1 MRTTIPGVE
10 GRPRTALPGV
20 GSTDTRTILPSGLS
34 ETEPSLTFGRLGKH
48 IRVPLMKTLTS
59 YIFPVVLI
67 ILGAALLIVGAIQ
80 GQNTWVMLGAA
91 LALIAGLVSLLL
103 QLGVISRQTGVVLG
117 LVFAVGAVFL
127 AYRNYRSIVEVLEF
141 NAAKRANDSRVIQG
155 LKDLRTAQLGFRQA
169 YGTFTGDLNTL
180 SEFVKQGTIPMIR
193 AIGQVPDT
201 LTEVAALELG
211 IIVRDTI
218 NAPALDSLFR
228 SPRAIE
234 NRVYP
239 FDPNTFVNSPTSG
252 LPWLLKAGVISSSGR
267 NVPVFLAKDPKPLVA
282 GDTLMVGN
290 MEKAST
296 AGNWS
301 GE

>member
-1 MRTTIPGVE
+1 
-10 GRPRTALPGV
+10 
-20 GSTDTRTILPSGLS
+20 
-34 ETEPSLTFGRLGKH
+34 
-48 IRVPLMKTLTS
+48 MKTLTS

-80 GQNTWVMLGAA
+80 GQNTWVMLGAS
-91 LALIAGLVSLLL
+91 LALIAGVVSLLL
-103 QLGVISRQTGVVLG
+103 QLGMVSRKTGMVLG
-117 LVFAVGAVFL
+117 LLFAAGAVFL
-127 AYRNYRSIVEVLEF
+127 AYRNIRSVAEVLEF
-141 NAAKRANDSRVIQG
+141 TKAKRANDSQVIQG

-169 YGTFTGDLNTL
+169 HGSFTGDLNTL
-180 SEFVKQGTIPMIR
+180 DEFVRTGTIPMIR

-201 LTEVAALELG
+201 LTELAALELG

-218 NAPALDSLFR
+218 NAPALDSLFL
-228 SPRAIE
+228 SPRAQE
-234 NRVYP
+234 GRVYP
-239 FDPNTFVNSPTSG
+239 FDMARLTTSPTSG
-252 LPWLLKAGVISSSGR
+252 KPWILKAGVISSSGR
-267 NVPVFLAKDPKPLVA
+267 NVPVFLAKDPAPMVA

>member
-1 MRTTIPGVE
+1 
-10 GRPRTALPGV
+10 
-20 GSTDTRTILPSGLS
+20 
-34 ETEPSLTFGRLGKH
+34 
-48 IRVPLMKTLTS
+48 MKNLTS
-59 YIFPVVLI
+59 YIFPVALI
-67 ILGAALLIVGAIQ
+67 IIGAALLIIGGRQ

-91 LALIAGLVSLLL
+91 LALISGLVALLL
-103 QLGVISRQTGVVLG
+103 QMGILGRKAGVAIG
-117 LVFAVGAVFL
+117 LFFAVGAVFL
-127 AYRNYRSIVEVLEF
+127 AYRNYRSIAEVQEF
-141 NAAKRANDSRVIQG
+141 NKAKRANDSQVIQG

-169 YGTFTGDLNTL
+169 YGSFTAELSTL
-180 SEFVKQGTIPMIR
+180 EEFVRRGTIPMIR

-218 NAPALDSLFR
+218 NAPALDSLFL
-228 SPRAIE
+228 SPRAMDGRAFAF
-234 NRVYP
+234 NVDRFTV
-239 FDPNTFVNSPTSG
+239 SPTTG
-252 LPWLLKAGVISSSGR
+252 KPWILKAGVISSSGR
-267 NVPVFLAKDPKPLVA
+267 NVPVFLAKDPSPMVA